1 MYTYLCSGIS
11 KSMLPSQIVDECYYI
26 HLRGAGEK
34 LYHLFTV
41 QKSTVGNGQWGLFA
55 GSNFQ
60 EGRCI
65 GLYHGNLFSPQPGTK
80 EPSEYAMASDSL
92 RIILDPGKGIGS
104 QLFFGIH
111 FANDANYGK
120 SQNELLAVPAAAG
133 TRSRSAKKS
142 RNNITI
148 CGNFWV
154 YTTRKVRKGEE
165 LFLDYNRNDVTVTT
179 KVLKPTK

>member
-1 MYTYLCSGIS
+1 
-11 KSMLPSQIVDECYYI
+11 
-26 HLRGAGEK
+26 
-34 LYHLFTV
+34 
-41 QKSTVGNGQWGLFA
+41 VGTREWGLFA
-55 GSNFQ
+55 GSNFD

-65 GLYHGNLFSPQPGTK
+65 GLYHGKLFVPSPGK
-80 EPSEYAMASDSL
+80 EPSDYAMASDSL
-92 RIILDPGKGIGS
+92 GLILDPGQGIGS
-104 QLFFGIH
+104 PLYFGIH

-120 SQNELLAVPAAAG
+120 SKKDLLAEKTSAAAG
-133 TRSRSAKKS
+133 TRSRSADKP
-142 RNNITI
+142 RNNITV